1 MVETKRTRLVNM
13 ITASDK
19 DVAQRVKEGFLGL
32 LVPNDEVI
40 KAGRAAAGR

>member
-1 MVETKRTRLVNM
+1 ML
-13 ITASDK
+13 TASAG

-32 LVPNDEVI
+32 LAMGNDTDAVI